1 MVKISRSGAVLTIQ
15 TDIKE
20 DQHVLKEKKITQSLV
35 FKFGSS
41 DEALNWE
48 MKMISIQNKFQ

>member
-1 MVKISRSGAVLTIQ
+1 MIKISRSGTVLTIQ

-20 DQHVLKEKKITQSLV
+20 DQQVLKEKKISNTIV
-35 FKFGSS
+35 FKFATS

-48 MKMISIQNKFQ
+48 NYMISI

>member
-1 MVKISRSGAVLTIQ
+1 MIKISRSGACLTII

-20 DQHVLKEKKITQSLV
+20 DQQLMKEKKISNTLV
-35 FKFGSS
+35 FKFSSS

-48 MKMISIQNKFQ
+48 MNMISI